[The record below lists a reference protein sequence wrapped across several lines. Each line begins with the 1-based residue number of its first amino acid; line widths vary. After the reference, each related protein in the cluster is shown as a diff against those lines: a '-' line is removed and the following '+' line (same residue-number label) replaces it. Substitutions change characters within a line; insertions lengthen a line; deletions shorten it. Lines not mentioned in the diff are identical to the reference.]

1 MQIFRIVIN
10 YLYIFAKFIND
21 FIYMDREELKT
32 KINDVLG
39 STKLTLSERT
49 INDFIDDA
57 LVGITDDDV
66 TDDFV
71 TRKANMLK
79 SIDGN
84 LHSDVAVQVKQYKD
98 SLPKQQEPEPAK
110 QEPKADDKAKEP
122 DDNGISKELEELK
135 KRLQSFED
143 DRKKADEAKKREK
156 ELAELKD
163 AFTARFDEAGAK
175 VNPYI
180 LRQTLRD
187 FDGDGSMSEKVKA
200 LEGKYY
206 ENLKEAG
213 FDYDSPMAG
222 GINANK
228 SGIKSKREAFKEEM
242 RSRGMLPKQEK

>member
-1 MQIFRIVIN
+1 
-10 YLYIFAKFIND
+10 
-21 FIYMDREELKT
+21 MDREELKT
-32 KINDVLG
+32 RINDSLG

-71 TRKANMLK
+71 TRKVNMLK

-84 LHSDVAVQVKQYKD
+84 LHSDVSAQVKVYMDK
-98 SLPKQQEPEPAK
+98 LPKQEPGQDSK
-110 QEPKADDKAKEP
+110 PKDDVKPKDDNKPKEP
-122 DDNGISKELEELK
+122 DDNGVSKEIEELK

-143 DRKKADEAKKREK
+143 DRKKADEAKKREE

-175 VNPYI
+175 VNTYI

-187 FDGDGSMSEKVKA
+187 FDGDGSMSEKVKS
-200 LEGKYY
+200 LEDKYY

-213 FDYDSPMAG
+213 FDYGSPMAG

-228 SGIKSKREAFKEEM
+228 SGIQSRREALKEQL
-242 RSRGMLPKQEK
+242 RSRGMLPKQES